1 MITLGWIFFLFY
13 TLLALLT
20 LPLMCCSLDFSVQHW
35 KLARLSLM
43 PMGADIHKK
52 KVSQQDDDEV

>member
-13 TLLALLT
+13 CLLALLT
-20 LPLMCCSLDFSVQHW
+20 LPLLICGLDFAEQHW

-43 PMGADIHKK
+43 PMGADISKER
-52 KVSQQDDDEV
+52 VSQKEDP